1 MQMKTWNKVRTSLL
15 RRNKY
20 DRNKRMDVGA
30 NSKKGY
36 GYKNNN
42 LSILRCACAGEFHH
56 QNC

>member
-1 MQMKTWNKVRTSLL
+1 MKIWNKVRTSLL

-36 GYKNNN
+36 GFKNNN
-42 LSILRCACAGEFHH
+42 LSILRCAFAGEFHH